1 VNSINTAT
9 RARAP
14 ETHVPASALSIRFE
28 LDAGT
33 VVLAGFH
40 EQPVHRRLRS
50 KWLFQILARLALAR
64 AENQPW
70 VGIDDLASLDASGA
84 ASLDSAGRKLSSLL
98 DQELAPNL
106 YVSNLV
112 RHQGHKK
119 IGPYALDLP
128 EHCSV
133 FPGRDDLHNYICSHR
148 RPLPSEAVSES
159 WLTPFNSLL
168 IKGTMP
174 AVLPLVDAA
183 IRRRLGED
191 TGLGTLVDELRAE
204 PHAEVRALV
213 RCLHDPCSPLAPCA
227 PIIDR
232 GATQTRTLL
241 RVLTNAV
248 LFVRTVLEAHDGLSH
263 LLRLGRANDALSRML
278 AHAVLHRVV
287 LARPEP
293 AIRDAIFEI
302 ADCER
307 LAHRNDFLA
316 VDLGIQKGTY
326 HPVLPAALASIVVDG
341 SADLGYLHRLLLE
354 ALKSGDDPIAVRC
367 IRDAV
372 IGILYPS
379 QALTTLAALPASLPP
394 PVKLALA
401 QTLARIQPHRGRQ
414 VAKLLRGRP
423 LLRKLVE
430 SAPPGES
437 AAEQVNERAWGN
449 RMTAVLL
456 RSRCCRRSLAQ
467 TVEDVLDGGSLA
479 EQLDR
484 LLPGLSDRQL

>member
-1 VNSINTAT
+1 MNTAT
-9 RARAP
+9 LAHARDS
-14 ETHVPASALSIRFE
+14 HGPASVLSIHFE
-28 LDAGT
+28 LDTCT

-50 KWLFQILARLALAR
+50 KWLFQILVRLALAR

-70 VGIDDLASLDASGA
+70 VGIDDFASLDASGA
-84 ASLDSAGRKLSSLL
+84 ASLDSAGRKLSALL
-98 DQELAPNL
+98 DHELAPNL

-112 RHQGHKK
+112 CHQGHKK

-128 EHCSV
+128 AHCSV
-133 FPGRDDLHNYICSHR
+133 LPGRDDLHNYICSHR
-148 RPLPSEAVSES
+148 RPLPDEAVSES
-159 WLTPFNSLL
+159 WLTPFQSLL

-183 IRRRLGED
+183 IRKRLGND

-204 PHAEVRALV
+204 PHAEVRTLV
-213 RCLHDPCSPLAPCA
+213 RCLHDTCSPLTPCT

-232 GATQTRTLL
+232 GAAQVRTLL

-248 LFVRTVLEAHDGLSH
+248 LFVRTVLEPHDGLSH
-263 LLRLGRANDALSRML
+263 LLRLGHANDALSRML

-287 LARPEP
+287 VARPEP

-302 ADCER
+302 ADYER

-326 HPVLPAALASIVVDG
+326 HPALPAALASIVVDG
-341 SADLGYLHRLLLE
+341 SADLGYLHRLLFD
-354 ALKSGDDPIAVRC
+354 ALAAGDDAIAARC
-367 IRDAV
+367 VHDAV
-372 IGILYPS
+372 IGILYPGE
-379 QALTTLAALPASLPP
+379 ALTTLASLPDSLPP
-394 PVKLALA
+394 TVELALA

-423 LLRKLVE
+423 LFRKLVE
-430 SAPPGES
+430 SVGPGEV
-437 AAEQVNERAWGN
+437 AAEQVNERAWGR
-449 RMTAVLL
+449 RMSGALL
-456 RSRCCRRSLAQ
+456 RSSSCRRSLAA
-467 TVEDVLDGGSLA
+467 TVENVLDGGSLA

-484 LLPGLSDRQL
+484 LLPGLGEKQL

>member
-1 VNSINTAT
+1 MNTAT
-9 RARAP
+9 LAHARDS
-14 ETHVPASALSIRFE
+14 HGPASVLSIHFE
-28 LDAGT
+28 LDTCT
-33 VVLAGFH
+33 VVLTGFH

-128 EHCSV
+128 AHCSV
-133 FPGRDDLHNYICSHR
+133 FPSRDDLRNYICSHR
-148 RPLPSEAVSES
+148 RPLPNEAMSES
-159 WLTPFNSLL
+159 WLTPFHSLL

-183 IRRRLGED
+183 IRRRLGDD
-191 TGLGTLVDELRAE
+191 TGMARLVDELRAE

-213 RCLHDPCSPLAPCA
+213 RCLHDPCSPLTPCA

-232 GATQTRTLL
+232 GAAQAKTLL

-248 LFVRTVLEAHDGLSH
+248 LFVRTVLEPRDGLAQ
-263 LLRLGRANDALSRML
+263 LLRLGHADDALSRML

-287 LARPEP
+287 VARAEPE
-293 AIRDAIFEI
+293 IRDAIFEI
-302 ADCER
+302 ADYER

-316 VDLGIQKGTY
+316 VDLGIQRGTY

-341 SADLGYLHRLLLE
+341 SADLGYLHRLLFE
-354 ALKSGDDPIAVRC
+354 ALRSGDAPIAVRC

-372 IGILYPS
+372 IGILYPG
-379 QALTTLAALPASLPP
+379 QTLTTLAALPDSLPP
-394 PVKLALA
+394 FVQSALA
-401 QTLARIQPHRGRQ
+401 QTIARIQPHRGRQ
-414 VAKLLRGRP
+414 VARLLRGRP
-423 LLRKLVE
+423 LLRRLVE
-430 SAPPGES
+430 SAGAGEG

-479 EQLDR
+479 EQLDN
-484 LLPGLSDRQL
+484 LLPGLGEHQL